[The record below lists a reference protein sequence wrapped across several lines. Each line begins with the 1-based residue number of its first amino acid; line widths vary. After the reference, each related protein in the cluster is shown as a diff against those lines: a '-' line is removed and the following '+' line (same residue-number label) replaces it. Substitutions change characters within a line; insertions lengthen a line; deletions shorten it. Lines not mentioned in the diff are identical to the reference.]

1 MLMHDSPIAT
11 ALGETESRADQI
23 FKPLPSGSGS
33 PATEKAECKR
43 NIVAG
48 DDTKVLQLEDISTDC
63 FRLPFS
69 PTGSICGGRII
80 FHRLEHII
88 DHDIGCM
95 MIQNRIDVAL
105 SSVRCPLFEK
115 FQNFLMVAHFDAP
128 LHIKVRKYKGYPH
141 QRSIPR

>member
-23 FKPLPSGSGS
+23 FKPLPSRSGS

-43 NIVAG
+43 DIVAG
-48 DDTKVLQLEDISTDC
+48 DDTKVLQFEDIFADC
-63 FRLPFS
+63 LRLPFS
-69 PTGSICGGRII
+69 PTGSICAGRII
-80 FHRLEHII
+80 FHRLEYII

-95 MIQNRIDVAL
+95 MTQNRIDVAL

-115 FQNFLMVAHFDAP
+115 FPNFLVIAHFGPP
-128 LHIKVRKYKGYPH
+128 LHIKVREYKRYPR